1 MSPAVRIRQLA
12 VQDGRANPVG
22 MCIRFIAVALSATFL
37 WGNPLS
43 AQTSATPPPV
53 PPVALPAAPTPAA
66 ALPRVALTTSLGVIV
81 IEVENVRAPITAA
94 NFLRYV
100 DQRKL
105 DGTTFYRA
113 MDLGRG
119 YGLVQMGTRGLPQRT
134 LRPIAHEPTSQTGLS
149 HGDGT
154 ISLARLAPG
163 TGAGDFFITVGEL
176 TSLDAQPAGGG
187 GDPDGFAAFG
197 RVVEGMDVVRAIM
210 AAPTD
215 PNQGEGVMRGQMIA
229 EPVRITTA
237 RRVAA
242 PIAPPDTSTVP
253 PAAAVAD

>member
-1 MSPAVRIRQLA
+1 MTKRFLA
-12 VQDGRANPVG
+12 A
-22 MCIRFIAVALSATFL
+22 AVAATLMLSAT
-37 WGNPLS
+37 PLS
-43 AQTSATPPPV
+43 AQTAGSPPPA
-53 PPVALPAAPTPAA
+53 PPAAPLVAPTPAA
-66 ALPRVALTTSLGVIV
+66 ALPRVALTTSLGTIV
-81 IEVENVRAPITAA
+81 IELETVRAPITAT

-119 YGLVQMGTRGLPQRT
+119 YGLVQMGTRGNPQRT
-134 LRPIAHEPTSQTGLS
+134 LRPIAHEPTSRTGLS
-149 HGDGT
+149 HTDGT

-163 TGAGDFFITVGEL
+163 TGGGDFFITVGDL
-176 TSLDAQPAGGG
+176 VSLDAQPAGSG

-215 PNQGEGVMRGQMIA
+215 PNLGEGVMRGQMIA
-229 EPVRITTA
+229 APVRITTA

-242 PIAPPDTSTVP
+242 PVTP
-253 PAAAVAD
+253 PAPTAAPTPPQGQ

>member
-1 MSPAVRIRQLA
+1 MTKRFLA
-12 VQDGRANPVG
+12 L
-22 MCIRFIAVALSATFL
+22 ALSATCAL
-37 WGNPLS
+37 TAAPLL
-43 AQTSATPPPV
+43 AQTSTPPPA
-53 PPVALPAAPTPAA
+53 PPVAAPAAPTPVAT
-66 ALPRVALTTSLGVIV
+66 LPRVILNTSMGMIV
-81 IEVENVRAPITAA
+81 IEVENVRAPVTAA

-119 YGLVQMGTRGLPQRT
+119 YGLVQMGTRGNPQRT
-134 LRPIAHEPTSQTGLS
+134 LRPIAHESTSRTGLS
-149 HGDGT
+149 HLDGT

-163 TGAGDFFITVGEL
+163 TGAGDFFITVGDL
-176 TSLDAQPAGGG
+176 TSLDAQAAGSG

-229 EPVRITTA
+229 APVRITTA
-237 RRVAA
+237 RRLPALVMVS
-242 PIAPPDTSTVP
+242 PVP
-253 PAAAVAD
+253 PVTAPTPPR

>member
-1 MSPAVRIRQLA
+1 MTMRFLA
-12 VQDGRANPVG
+12 LALGSSLL
-22 MCIRFIAVALSATFL
+22 LSA
-37 WGNPLS
+37 PLS
-43 AQTSATPPPV
+43 AQTATPPPA
-53 PPVALPAAPTPAA
+53 PPAAAPTTPTPVA
-66 ALPRVALTTSLGVIV
+66 ALPRVALTTTMGTIV

-119 YGLVQMGTRGLPQRT
+119 YGLVQMGTRGNPQRT
-134 LRPIAHEPTSQTGLS
+134 LRPIAHEPTSRTGLS
-149 HGDGT
+149 HGDGA

-176 TSLDAQPAGGG
+176 TSLDAQPAGSG
-187 GDPDGFAAFG
+187 GDPDGFAVFG

-210 AAPTD
+210 GVPTD
-215 PNQGEGVMRGQMIA
+215 PNAGAGVMRGQMIA
-229 EPVRITTA
+229 APVRISTA

-242 PIAPPDTSTVP
+242 PVVAPAVATPPT
-253 PAAAVAD
+253 PAAAR